1 MPPKLQ
7 LDKAAWQWAETTDP
21 KDVTFDHV
29 RTAYR
34 LNLKPCA
41 IGACKRNCKGN
52 PLCLNSIGERV
63 WFGKI
68 DDDNWHQIEDPNYE
82 RRDDD
87 MFVGLKNLGATCY
100 VNTFLQLWF
109 HNPAIRNA
117 LYKFREPD
125 EHITRDVTTEW
136 SPTSIGGHLQT
147 LFALLALS
155 ERKYLDPKDF
165 ITHLGL
171 DAGQQQD
178 AQEFSNLFLTLLE
191 DALSRQRD
199 QWVRNIIQNQ
209 FRGEYAYVT
218 TCNKCGTKSE
228 RPSTFYE
235 LDLSIKGHKTLEE
248 SLKDFLQEEKLEG
261 DNQYMCSSCSSKQN
275 AARKIH
281 LKNLPPVLNLQL
293 LRFVFDKKTGMK
305 KKLNSFIQ
313 FPETIDMTQY
323 LSHNN
328 TTGNTEIPDSCSS
341 GEMPTK
347 ENSVTYGLTAVLIH
361 RGPTAYSGHYIA
373 HIKDINSKN
382 WYKFNDEDIEKMK
395 GNKLQLGTE
404 DDPEETGA
412 KQKGRCPKGYHSSR
426 NAYMLVYTLNEE
438 NHFDNDF
445 KAEAQKLLPV
455 HVLDYVI
462 KDNETFENWV
472 SELMLIRDQNIESG
486 KEKQEE
492 IKDTYQ
498 KLSFEKLEVNEGEWI
513 SQKWLSSWL
522 TDPAKAQ
529 PVDNKSFLC
538 KHDKLS
544 PAAAVKLKFVN
555 LLGSES
561 LCNLYEGGLR
571 LIGGDSLCLLCVQQ
585 QCHVIR
591 TKIKMT
597 DDDKLFSSMTKTNII
612 SGPCYWV
619 GKASFRSWKKMV
631 LEQLGENEDEKR
643 DSTDV
648 EPLVENGI
656 KEDKENSLVKD
667 DSIIE
672 KESVE
677 KNKDGSSREEETN
690 KDGSSREEGKNKD
703 GSSKEEESFKFNEDI
718 LCEDHKRLD
727 PDITC
732 RKLVPIEVWQ
742 RLKEY
747 FPSCPE
753 FAKDDHVCEQC
764 NEDMRNEQQTK
775 EYLRKVAHEQKTA
788 LGDLL
793 NDRKRPIT
801 LKKPLEVFVLNRPF
815 LEEWRKF
822 IKDPL
827 KNPPIQNIGNSILV
841 CEHGGY
847 LYPHNEGQLE
857 LFTNDNFVYTWS
869 QEWDRIS
876 QMFNIDYEI
885 SIVSYEVG
893 DRDVGIVTL
902 PHVCHECVASR
913 LNQEENAKFDYDE
926 ATIFVRKIPKQTQKS
941 TGGTSSLNINDSEN
955 SKDFDPDFNQHTTTK
970 KRGSSEAFEEPP
982 EKVLKTEN
990 GTRKSQRHR
999 KVRGEKEVKVK
1010 SSQTLKDFK
1019 LQLMKLFAVPPYDQT
1034 LQMNGYALSDDSATL
1049 GSLKVAPGSIIM
1061 LQADEPAEDLLVLQD
1076 MIQVSSGPES
1086 GFKGTGLLGK

>member
-1 MPPKLQ
+1 MPPKQQ

-21 KDVTFDHV
+21 KDVILEHV
-29 RTAYR
+29 LAAYR
-34 LNLKPCA
+34 LNLKPCR
-41 IGACKRNCKGN
+41 IGTCKRNCKGN
-52 PLCLNSIGERV
+52 PLCLNALGERV

-109 HNPAIRNA
+109 NNPAIRNA
-117 LYKFREPD
+117 LYRFREPD
-125 EHITRDVTTEW
+125 EVVIRDVTVEW
-136 SPTSIGGHLQT
+136 SPSSIGGHLQT

-191 DALSRQRD
+191 DGLSRQTEPS
-199 QWVRNIIQNQ
+199 VRNVIQNQ

-218 TCNKCGTKSE
+218 TCSRCGTKSE

-235 LDLSIKGHKTLEE
+235 LDLSIKGHKTLDE
-248 SLKDFLQEEKLEG
+248 SLKDFLQEEKLDGE
-261 DNQYMCSSCSSKQN
+261 NQYMCSSCNSKQN

-281 LKNLPPVLNLQL
+281 LKHLPPVLNLQL

-313 FPETIDMTQY
+313 FPEVIDMSKY
-323 LSHNN
+323 LSDYNSIV
-328 TTGNTEIPDSCSS
+328 TQ
-341 GEMPTK
+341 
-347 ENSVTYGLTAVLIH
+347 NSVTYNLSAVLIH

-373 HIKDINSKN
+373 HIKDNNSKN

-438 NHFDNDF
+438 NISCSEA
-445 KAEAQKLLPV
+445 KSEAQSLLPA

-472 SELMLIRDQNIESG
+472 SELILIRDQNIESG

-498 KLSFEKLEVNEGEWI
+498 KLAFDKLELNEGEWM
-513 SQKWLSSWL
+513 SQKWIGLWLS
-522 TDPAKAQ
+522 DPAKAP
-529 PVDNKSFLC
+529 PVDNKEFLC

-544 PAAAVKLKFVN
+544 PDAAMKLKFVN

-561 LCNLYEGGLR
+561 LCNRYEGGLR
-571 LIGGDSLCLLCVQQ
+571 LVGAESLCMLCVQH

-597 DDDKLFSSMTKTNII
+597 EDDKLFSAMTKTNNIA
-612 SGPCYWV
+612 GDCYWV

-631 LEQLGENEDEKR
+631 LEQLGESEDDKHR
-643 DSTDV
+643 DSSCSNDGDT
-648 EPLVENGI
+648 LMENGA
-656 KEDKENSLVKD
+656 KEVKD
-667 DSIIE
+667 NSPAGDGE
-672 KESVE
+672 KSAINGGDMKNEYCTSDLKCESAEE
-677 KNKDGSSREEETN
+677 KASTSANVM
-690 KDGSSREEGKNKD
+690 KND
-703 GSSKEEESFKFNEDI
+703 EESFKFNEDI
-718 LCEDHKRLD
+718 LCEAHDQLD
-727 PDITC
+727 PNMTG
-732 RKLVPIEVWQ
+732 RKLVPAEVWN
-742 RLKEY
+742 RLKQY
-747 FPSCPE
+747 FPNCPE
-753 FAKDDHVCEQC
+753 FAKDDLVCEKC
-764 NEDMRNEQQTK
+764 NEQMRNEQQTK
-775 EYLRKVAHEQKTA
+775 EYLRRLAQEQKHA
-788 LGDLL
+788 LSDLL

-801 LKKPLEVFVLNRPF
+801 LKRPLEVYVLNRPF
-815 LEEWRKF
+815 LEEWKKF
-822 IKDPL
+822 IKDPM
-827 KNPPIQNIGNSILV
+827 KNPPIQDIGNTILI

-847 LYPHNEGQLE
+847 LYPHSPGQLE
-857 LFTNDNFVYTWS
+857 LYVNDNFVYTWS
-869 QEWDRIS
+869 TEWEKIS
-876 QMFNIDYEI
+876 RMFNVDYEI
-885 SIVSYEVG
+885 SIVSYE
-893 DRDVGIVTL
+893 DDDKNLGIVTL
-902 PHVCHECVASR
+902 PHVCEECVASR
-913 LNQEENAKFDYDE
+913 INQEENAKFDYDD
-926 ATIFVRKIPKQTQKS
+926 AIVFVRKIPKQTQKPGS
-941 TGGTSSLNINDSEN
+941 TSVNSNESEN
-955 SKDFDPDFNQHTTTK
+955 SKDFDPDFNQHSSK
-970 KRGSSEAFEEPP
+970 KRGSTSDPLEEPA
-982 EKVLKTEN
+982 EKAQKMEN

-1010 SSQTLKDFK
+1010 SSQTLKELK
-1019 LQLMKLFAVPPYDQT
+1019 LQLMKVFSVPPFDQT
-1034 LQMNGYALSDDSATL
+1034 LQMNGHFLADDSATL
-1049 GSLKVAPGSIIM
+1049 GSLKVAPGSVIM
-1061 LQADEPAEDLLVLQD
+1061 LQADEPVEDLLVLQD

-1086 GFKGTGLLGK
+1086 GFKGTGLLGN

>member
-1 MPPKLQ
+1 MPSKFQ

-21 KDVTFDHV
+21 DNVTFDHV

-34 LNLKPCA
+34 LNLKPCPL
-41 IGACKRNCKGN
+41 GSCKRNCKGN
-52 PLCLNSIGERV
+52 PLCLNAIGERV

-68 DDDNWHQIEDPNYE
+68 DDDDWHQIEDPNYE

-109 HNPAIRNA
+109 HNPVIRNA

-125 EHITRDVTTEW
+125 EHVTRDVTAEW
-136 SPTSIGGHLQT
+136 SPSSIGGHLQA
-147 LFALLALS
+147 LFALLSLS
-155 ERKYLDPKDF
+155 ERRYLDPKDF

-199 QWVRNIIQNQ
+199 ACVRNVIQNQ

-218 TCNKCGTKSE
+218 TCNRCGTKSE

-235 LDLSIKGHKTLEE
+235 LDLSIKGHKTLDE

-261 DNQYMCSSCSSKQN
+261 DNQYMCSSCNSKQN
-275 AARKIH
+275 ASRKIH
-281 LKNLPPVLNLQL
+281 LKYLPPVLNLQL

-313 FPETIDMTQY
+313 FPEQIDMTKY
-323 LSHNN
+323 LTVNN
-328 TTGNTEIPDSCSS
+328 CAGDSATAE
-341 GEMPTK
+341 GVDG
-347 ENSVTYGLTAVLIH
+347 NSVTYNLTAVLIH

-373 HIKDINSKN
+373 HIRDINSKN
-382 WYKFNDEDIEKMK
+382 WFKFNDEEIEKMK
-395 GNKLQLGTE
+395 GSKLQLGTE

-438 NHFDNDF
+438 NPCSTDS
-445 KAEAQKLLPV
+445 KVEAQQLLPA

-492 IKDTYQ
+492 IKETYQ
-498 KLSFEKLEVNEGEWI
+498 KLAFDKLEVNEGEWI
-513 SQKWLSSWL
+513 SLKWLNSWL
-522 TDPAKAQ
+522 TDPAKSE
-529 PVDNKSFLC
+529 PIDNKPSLC

-544 PAAAVKLKFVN
+544 PAAAMKLKFVN
-555 LLGSES
+555 LNGSES
-561 LCNLYEGGLR
+561 LCNRYEGGQR
-571 LIGGDSLCLLCVQQ
+571 LIGGDSLCMLCVQQ

-591 TKIKMT
+591 TKIRMME
-597 DDDKLFSSMTKTNII
+597 DDKFFGSMTKPNVI
-612 SGPCYWV
+612 SGPSYWV

-631 LEQLGENEDEKR
+631 LEQLGENDEDKR

-648 EPLVENGI
+648 EPSVENGL
-656 KEDKENSLVKD
+656 K
-667 DSIIE
+667 E
-672 KESVE
+672 KES
-677 KNKDGSSREEETN
+677 SSA
-690 KDGSSREEGKNKD
+690 KEEGQKEKENTVTTEEAL
-703 GSSKEEESFKFNEDI
+703 SKEEESFKFNEDI
-718 LCEDHKRLD
+718 LCEAHDRLD
-727 PDITC
+727 PDMTC
-732 RKLVPIEVWQ
+732 RKLVPVEVWR

-747 FPSCPE
+747 FANCPE
-753 FAKDDHVCEQC
+753 FAKDDPVCGQC
-764 NEDMRNEQQTK
+764 NDAMRNEQQTK
-775 EYLRKVAHEQKTA
+775 EYLRKLAQEQKNA
-788 LGDLL
+788 LNDLL

-801 LKKPLEVFVLNRPF
+801 LKKPIEVFILNKAF
-815 LEEWRKF
+815 LEELRRF
-822 IKDPL
+822 IKEPL
-827 KNPPIQNIGNSILV
+827 KYKPIQNIGNSILI
-841 CEHGGY
+841 CEHEGY
-847 LYPHNEGQLE
+847 LYPQSQGQLE
-857 LFTNDNFVYTWS
+857 LYVNDNFVYTWS
-869 QEWDRIS
+869 SEWDKIS
-876 QMFNIDYEI
+876 QMFNVDYEI
-885 SIVSYEVG
+885 SIISYE
-893 DRDVGIVTL
+893 DDDKNLGIVTL
-902 PHVCHECVASR
+902 PQVCDECVVSR
-913 LNQEENAKFDYDE
+913 LNQEENARFDYDE
-926 ATIFVRKIPKQTQKS
+926 AVIFVRKIPKQLQKS
-941 TGGTSSLNINDSEN
+941 AGSSSLNPNDEN
-955 SKDFDPDFNQHTTTK
+955 SKDYDPDFNQHGSK
-970 KRGSSEAFEEPP
+970 KRGSTSDPLEEPP
-982 EKVLKTEN
+982 EKISKNEN

-1010 SSQTLKDFK
+1010 STQTLKDFK
-1019 LQLMKLFAVPPYDQT
+1019 LQLMKLFSVPPFDQT
-1034 LQMNGYALSDDSATL
+1034 LLLNGHSLCDDTATL
-1049 GSLKVAPGSIIM
+1049 GGLRIAPGSIIM

-1086 GFKGTGLLGK
+1086 GFKGTGLLGNSERIS